1 MKRDFVR
8 FVAWGTKL
16 VVSVGGLAFVFVRY
30 ELWDH
35 LPQLLGVHHGWLW
48 AAVGFCFL
56 QIAVAGL
63 RWQSILRAV
72 RLLAP
77 TGLVL
82 RIFYVTAFLNSFL
95 PAGLAGD
102 MIRVWLLRHNPKGL
116 STLVNSVLIDRIVAV
131 LTLVVAAAVAQSAIW
146 MKWGETPMTVIVGGA
161 ALILTASVYTTIWI
175 GPHLRLPRFAG
186 LTTALH
192 GFCAD
197 LRLVFLDLS
206 VASQTAMIAFAS
218 NLLLIAAAYSLSRS
232 LHLGLGVADW
242 LVAMPI
248 VLLVTAL
255 PISIGGWG
263 TREIAMVFMLGL
275 FGVQGDQ
282 AALISIEF
290 GLCQTI
296 ASLVGAPIWITLRP
310 PARPN

>member
-1 MKRDFVR
+1 LKRDFVR

-16 VVSVGGLAFVFVRY
+16 VVSVGGLVFVFVRY

-48 AAVGFCFL
+48 LAVGFCFL

-116 STLVNSVLIDRIVAV
+116 GTLVNSVLIDRIVAV

-146 MKWGETPMTVIVGGA
+146 MKWGETSMTVIVGGA
-161 ALILTASVYTTIWI
+161 ALILTAGVYMTIWI
-175 GPHLRLPRFAG
+175 GPHLRLPRFAW
-186 LTTALH
+186 LATALH
-192 GFCAD
+192 GFCVD
-197 LRLVFLDLS
+197 LRRVFLDLS
-206 VASQTAMIAFAS
+206 VASQTATIAFAA
-218 NLLLIAAAYSLSRS
+218 NLLLIAAVYSLGRS

-248 VLLVTAL
+248 VLLATAL

-275 FGVQGDQ
+275 FGVPGEQ

-296 ASLVGAPIWITLRP
+296 ASLVGAPIWLTLRP
-310 PARPN
+310 PVRPK